1 MQKSTTK
8 KALKIIGIVIAAIA
22 LIAIGAL
29 VYINRNAGEIASDL
43 VQNTF
48 AKSNFS
54 KVYDMEYQ
62 DLDVSIFSGN
72 IKLTNFKLSPKPG
85 FYSAGD
91 SIRFAN
97 PLLVDLLIPKFIIK
111 DIDVGENLNLNDIS
125 IGSVVIDNPQIK
137 LISHLNNA
145 EKEKL
150 RKRISQTVK
159 DTLKK
164 APSLEEVE
172 ITRFVINRGK
182 FVYYSHVEQ
191 KNVFDAGEINVDIK
205 NIFLQPGNLLKAIL
219 TKTFDESS
227 IQIKDLRYPLA
238 GGFYDIHLGKVD
250 VVVEDG
256 GITLHDFAL
265 IPKYS
270 KEEFG
275 KIFGKQ
281 TDRFDVKVK
290 KIAVINLN
298 IGRLLLGNGIEAPEI
313 ILSGIDAN
321 IYRDKNIPFDFS
333 KFPKFP
339 HQSLG
344 QVKGYL
350 NIGVVKIKKSKLLY
364 EELAPGS
371 DVPGTVPI
379 SDLYA
384 SIYNVTN
391 SKSVIDNNGP
401 LKWDVQ
407 AKLFDVGELSLI
419 VDFPKDFNENS
430 FSFSGKMGE
439 MDMTAFNQ
447 ITVPNEHLKI
457 EKGTIKSMEFSARAN
472 NDFSTGSMVMNYS
485 DLKIDVLKGY
495 KKKEQK
501 KLVLVSSLANV
512 MIRSFNPGRKGD
524 KEPEPAEIFF
534 ERNKNKGIINYLVKS
549 LISGIKG
556 SMIPGFGMT
565 LEKFEKQKEKEAR
578 KETKKEKRQR
588 KKEERKH

>member
-8 KALKIIGIVIAAIA
+8 KALKIIGIVIAALA

-29 VYINRNAGEIASDL
+29 VYINRNASEIAGDL

-72 IKLTNFKLSPKPG
+72 IKLTNFKISPKPG

-91 SIRFAN
+91 SMRLAN
-97 PLLVDLLIPKFIIK
+97 PILADLLIPKFIIK
-111 DIDVGENLNLNDIS
+111 DLDVGENLNLNDIS

-137 LISHLNNA
+137 FISHLNNA

-159 DTLKK
+159 DSTKK
-164 APSLEEVE
+164 VPSLEEVE
-172 ITRFVINRGK
+172 ITRFIINKGK
-182 FVYYSHVEQ
+182 FVFYNHVEQ
-191 KNVFDAGEINVDIK
+191 KNVFDAGVINIDIK
-205 NIFLQPGNLLKAIL
+205 NIFLKPGNLLKTIL
-219 TKTFDESS
+219 SKSFDESS
-227 IQIKDLRYPLA
+227 IQIKDLHYPLA
-238 GGFYDIHLGKVD
+238 GGFYDIHLGGIDFVI
-250 VVVEDG
+250 EDG
-256 GITLHDFAL
+256 GVTLNDFAL

-270 KEEFG
+270 KIEFG
-275 KIFGKQ
+275 KAFGKQ
-281 TDRFDVKVK
+281 TDRFDLKVK
-290 KIAVINLN
+290 KIEIVDLDIEK
-298 IGRLLLGNGIEAPEI
+298 LLLEDGIKISKI
-313 ILSGIDAN
+313 IVSGIDAN

-344 QVKGYL
+344 QAKGYI

-364 EELAPGS
+364 EELASGS
-371 DVPGTVPI
+371 DIPGTVPI
-379 SDLYA
+379 SGLYA

-391 SKSVIDNNGP
+391 SKSVINNNGP

-419 VDFPKDFNENS
+419 VDFPKDFNESS

-439 MDMTAFNQ
+439 MDMTVFNQ

-472 NDFSTGSMVMNYS
+472 NDFSSGSMVMNYS

-495 KKKEQK
+495 KKDEQK
-501 KLVLVSSLANV
+501 KLGLVSSLANT

-524 KEPEPAEIFF
+524 KEPESAEIFF
-534 ERNKNKGIINYLVKS
+534 ERDKNKGIINYLVKS

-556 SMIPGFGMT
+556 SMIPGLGMT
-565 LEKFEKQKEKEAR
+565 LEKFEKKQKKETR

-588 KKEERKH
+588 KKENR